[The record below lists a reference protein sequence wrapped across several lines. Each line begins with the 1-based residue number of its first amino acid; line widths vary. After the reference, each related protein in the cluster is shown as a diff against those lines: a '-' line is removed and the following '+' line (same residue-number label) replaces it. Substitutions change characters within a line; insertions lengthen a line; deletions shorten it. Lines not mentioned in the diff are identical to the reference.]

1 MKPHFKI
8 FSAFVLLL
16 STACTP
22 SDELAVRNKEL
33 EIRWEQTA
41 EGWKISRVAD
51 RKGHCWGVP
60 DGAYTILFSSE
71 KPSAEPETITNR
83 GGDTMNFDIA
93 RFHYIA
99 KDFNRAVSSVPM
111 NRAGEALRFYPE
123 KGWKE
128 GRTVCFEA
136 RNELGRLRT
145 TWSPDPDYPADI
157 RIESVFYPARKGYYS
172 VSTPTLAV
180 LPEERLGWSVV
191 PGFFQGDYIQ
201 PVFHLAYMYGQ
212 GLPHLPV
219 ICNDNTVTTMITSMT
234 EKAGDTLALIPD
246 NGYPRSEYS
255 GDKRTHGISWQC
267 GLSHMNR
274 QGELSPTLYYPVL
287 GQEGSE
293 KQAGDSVR
301 FGFRV
306 SMTDKGWYEAHKHAV
321 YDIYGLGNFLAL
333 KHTTL
338 PLYKRMEA
346 IWDYILDDSL
356 SFWRT
361 AGYKGLTIGAQDYLG
376 GVVEADRDA
385 MKNSDIGASWMLASM
400 TGDPR
405 LTEERLPYMRNFK
418 LMQQAPAGDPNHGA
432 AMGQY
437 YLWKKQKF
445 VEEWGDHIEPIGTTY
460 YTLMDLGNIL
470 LFERD
475 DSLLRSSFRAGA
487 ERLLSLQQAD
497 GGFAV
502 AYGKH
507 DGKPLFTDLKDL
519 RPTFYGFVVAY
530 KLLGERKYLDAAVR
544 GADWFVR
551 NAVDKG
557 AFTGVCGDARFIN
570 DFATGQAAQALLD
583 MHGLTGETRYR
594 DAALRTARMY
604 ATSIYTHP
612 TPGDREI
619 EYKGR
624 KMQEWQISQ
633 VGLCFEHGGCAGSAV
648 KSGPILLTS
657 HCGMFVRLYEETAD
671 RFFLDLARAAATAR
685 EAHLAPDTHMATYY
699 WSQFD
704 RGPGPFPHHAWWQLG
719 WIAEYVFAEAEMRS
733 GRRISFP
740 RGFMT
745 PKVGPQRIFGFE
757 PGTVYGEQANP
768 IMVKGLFEADNTDI
782 EILSALTTDR
792 NRLFLIL
799 MNSTPRPQHTALT
812 VHPAAIAGR
821 RIGTASADDPAT
833 GRKITPGGDG
843 AFGITLPGYGIQTLK
858 FDLEQ

>member
-16 STACTP
+16 SAACTP

-51 RKGHCWGVP
+51 RKGRCWGVP

-111 NRAGEALRFYPE
+111 NRAGEALHFYPE

-136 RNELGRLRT
+136 RNELGRLHT

-234 EKAGDTLALIPD
+234 EKAGNTLALIPD

-255 GDKRTHGISWQC
+255 GDKRTHGISWRC

-321 YDIYGLGNFLAL
+321 YDIYGLGNSLAL

-338 PLYKRMEA
+338 PLYKRMDA

-445 VEEWGDHIEPIGTTY
+445 VEEWGDHIEPIGITY

-475 DSLLRSSFRAGA
+475 DSLLRSGFRAGA

-633 VGLCFEHGGCAGSAV
+633 VGLCFEHGGCAGAARSCSPATAACSLGCM
-648 KSGPILLTS
+648 KRPETGSSSTSRGLRLRRAKRTS
-657 HCGMFVRLYEETAD
+657 HRTRTWRPITGASSTGVPVPSRTMRGGSWGGSPITSSPKPKCG
-671 RFFLDLARAAATAR
+671 AAA
-685 EAHLAPDTHMATYY
+685 E
-699 WSQFD
+699 S
-704 RGPGPFPHHAWWQLG
+704 
-719 WIAEYVFAEAEMRS
+719 RS
-733 GRRISFP
+733 
-740 RGFMT
+740 
-745 PKVGPQRIFGFE
+745 
-757 PGTVYGEQANP
+757 
-768 IMVKGLFEADNTDI
+768 
-782 EILSALTTDR
+782 
-792 NRLFLIL
+792 
-799 MNSTPRPQHTALT
+799 
-812 VHPAAIAGR
+812 PAV
-821 RIGTASADDPAT
+821 S
-833 GRKITPGGDG
+833 
-843 AFGITLPGYGIQTLK
+843 
-858 FDLEQ
+858 

>member
-16 STACTP
+16 SAACTP

-51 RKGHCWGVP
+51 RKGRCWGVP

-234 EKAGDTLALIPD
+234 EKAGNTLALIPD

-255 GDKRTHGISWQC
+255 GDKRTHGISWRC

-321 YDIYGLGNFLAL
+321 YDIYGLGNSLAL

-376 GVVEADRDA
+376 GVVEAR
-385 MKNSDIGASWMLASM
+385 
-400 TGDPR
+400 PR
-405 LTEERLPYMRNFK
+405 RHE
-418 LMQQAPAGDPNHGA
+418 
-432 AMGQY
+432 
-437 YLWKKQKF
+437 KF
-445 VEEWGDHIEPIGTTY
+445 RHRRIV
-460 YTLMDLGNIL
+460 
-470 LFERD
+470 
-475 DSLLRSSFRAGA
+475 
-487 ERLLSLQQAD
+487 
-497 GGFAV
+497 
-502 AYGKH
+502 
-507 DGKPLFTDLKDL
+507 
-519 RPTFYGFVVAY
+519 
-530 KLLGERKYLDAAVR
+530 
-544 GADWFVR
+544 
-551 NAVDKG
+551 
-557 AFTGVCGDARFIN
+557 DAR
-570 DFATGQAAQALLD
+570 LD
-583 MHGLTGETRYR
+583 
-594 DAALRTARMY
+594 
-604 ATSIYTHP
+604 
-612 TPGDREI
+612 DR
-619 EYKGR
+619 
-624 KMQEWQISQ
+624 
-633 VGLCFEHGGCAGSAV
+633 
-648 KSGPILLTS
+648 
-657 HCGMFVRLYEETAD
+657 
-671 RFFLDLARAAATAR
+671 
-685 EAHLAPDTHMATYY
+685 
-699 WSQFD
+699 
-704 RGPGPFPHHAWWQLG
+704 
-719 WIAEYVFAEAEMRS
+719 
-733 GRRISFP
+733 
-740 RGFMT
+740 
-745 PKVGPQRIFGFE
+745 
-757 PGTVYGEQANP
+757 
-768 IMVKGLFEADNTDI
+768 
-782 EILSALTTDR
+782 
-792 NRLFLIL
+792 
-799 MNSTPRPQHTALT
+799 
-812 VHPAAIAGR
+812 
-821 RIGTASADDPAT
+821 
-833 GRKITPGGDG
+833 
-843 AFGITLPGYGIQTLK
+843 
-858 FDLEQ
+858 